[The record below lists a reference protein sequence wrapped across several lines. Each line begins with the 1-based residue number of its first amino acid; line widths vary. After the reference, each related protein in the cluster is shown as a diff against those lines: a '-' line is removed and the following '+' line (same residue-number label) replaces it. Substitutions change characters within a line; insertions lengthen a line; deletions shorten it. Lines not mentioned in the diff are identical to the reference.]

1 MFRYT
6 LMRTVLNPLLAIA
19 SDQGLM
25 RLEFLPRG
33 YQYHTH
39 ASAFAKMI
47 NEQDD
52 GVEESLQEDDSHFKD
67 LREQLAGYFI
77 GSRET
82 FDIPLDLRGSRFQL
96 RVWTNLVRIPY
107 GKLKTY
113 KEVARSIR
121 RPTATRAV
129 GQAAGRN
136 PVPILVPCHRLVGV
150 NRSLVGFAGGL
161 SVKAQL
167 LRLEGHTL
175 GDTSRI
181 EPAKLF

>member
-1 MFRYT
+1 
-6 LMRTVLNPLLAIA
+6 
-19 SDQGLM
+19 
-25 RLEFLPRG
+25 
-33 YQYHTH
+33 
-39 ASAFAKMI
+39 
-47 NEQDD
+47 
-52 GVEESLQEDDSHFKD
+52 
-67 LREQLAGYFI
+67 
-77 GSRET
+77 
-82 FDIPLDLRGSRFQL
+82 L

-121 RPTATRAV
+121 RPAATRAV

-136 PVPILVPCHRLVGV
+136 PVPILIPCHRLVGV

-181 EPAKLF
+181 EPAQLF